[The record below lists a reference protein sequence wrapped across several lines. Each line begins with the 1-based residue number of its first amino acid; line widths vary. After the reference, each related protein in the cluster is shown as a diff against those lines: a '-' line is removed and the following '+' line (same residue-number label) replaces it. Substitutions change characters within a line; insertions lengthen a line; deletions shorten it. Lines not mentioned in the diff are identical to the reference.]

1 MKALAPLVAIMTASA
16 FAQTPPA
23 ADASSYDLGLL
34 LGNQLANSGLQG
46 SLAREAFM
54 RGVDEALQGKTP
66 SAEQREAAQQF
77 AHAARKTLATH
88 NSQAAHEFLTRNA
101 KVDGVKTTASGL
113 QYRVL
118 EAGAAQAPSPGPTDQ
133 VNLRYVASL
142 ADGTVLDRSE
152 AHAQAPV
159 FRVNSVIPAWREAL
173 LAMKPGARWQLFVPP
188 ELGYGVDS
196 PPPLP
201 PGALIVYDLELLQ
214 VDATPRMAPRPGAP

>member
-1 MKALAPLVAIMTASA
+1 MKALAPLLAVMTASV

-23 ADASSYDLGLL
+23 GDTGSYDLGLL

-54 RGVDEALQGKTP
+54 RGVEEALQGKTP
-66 SAEQREAAQQF
+66 TTEQREAAQQF
-77 AHAARKTLATH
+77 AHAARKALAAS
-88 NSQAAHEFLTRNA
+88 NAQSAHEFLA
-101 KVDGVKTTASGL
+101 KNGKADGVQTTASGL

-118 EAGAAQAPSPGPTDQ
+118 EAGATQAPSPGPTDQ

-142 ADGTVLDRSE
+142 ANGTVVDRSE

-173 LAMKPGARWQLFVPP
+173 LAMKPGARWRLFVPP

-214 VDATPRMAPRPGAP
+214 VDATPKMAPRPGAH